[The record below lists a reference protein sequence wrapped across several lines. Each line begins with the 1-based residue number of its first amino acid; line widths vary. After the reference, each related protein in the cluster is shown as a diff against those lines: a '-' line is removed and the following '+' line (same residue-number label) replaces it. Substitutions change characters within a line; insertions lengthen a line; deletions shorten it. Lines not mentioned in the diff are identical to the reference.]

1 MRQPG
6 FYWVRVK
13 HAGANSEWT
22 IGEYRPNL
30 KITDEAVRESY
41 AWGLIDCDEDI
52 STDVLEI
59 GKQIFRAVLK

>member
-1 MRQPG
+1 MP
-6 FYWVRVK
+6 VRFRLF
-13 HAGANSEWT
+13 GT
-22 IGEYRPNL
+22 NL
-30 KITDEAVRESY
+30 KITDEAVRELY